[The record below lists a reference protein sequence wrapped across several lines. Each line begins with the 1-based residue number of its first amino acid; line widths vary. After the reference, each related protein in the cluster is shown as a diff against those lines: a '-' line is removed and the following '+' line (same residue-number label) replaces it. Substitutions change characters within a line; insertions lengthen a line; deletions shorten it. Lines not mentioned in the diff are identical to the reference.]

1 MIGDWIEF
9 TSKYGYGTGQIAAI
23 EPLEGSAEPTTFSVI
38 KYKKDGTL
46 FYVGVS
52 KTCVR
57 PIPLTPEILEKN
69 GWENSAPDVWQK
81 EYGGLVFY
89 WENGTRRFGMNDFR
103 HLQEQWE
110 IHLRIMH
117 THELQHALRLCG
129 IEHEIT
135 L

>member
-1 MIGDWIEF
+1 MKANELMIGDLVKISKGNWSENRQVGLIDIEM
-9 TSKYGYGTGQIAAI
+9 IA
-23 EPLEGSAEPTTFSVI
+23 ESV
-38 KYKKDGTL
+38 YLAD
-46 FYVGVS
+46 
-52 KTCVR
+52 
-57 PIPLTPEILEKN
+57 PIPLTAEILEKN